1 MKVWFVTIDV
11 IGDMY
16 GTNTQL
22 VGIFDTYEKALKAK
36 EENTYK
42 YLPHCCDDPRE
53 LMETEAI
60 IHEVELNK
68 TYEADEDIYCHN
80 VGNIILA
87 CYIE

>member
-1 MKVWFVTIDV
+1 MKVWLVTIDV

-42 YLPHCCDDPRE
+42 YLPYCCDDPRE

-60 IHEVELNK
+60 IHEVKLNK
-68 TYEADEDIYCHN
+68 TYEVDEDIYRHN

-87 CYIE
+87 YIE